1 MEMDGGGKGVN
12 LFYFFD
18 PSLAINGRRVI
29 VLVTR
34 GPLITDHFATS
45 LRQTFNN
52 ISFSGRQI
60 QPFENYG
67 AACNLYKQ
75 SAITH
80 RYTIIV
86 LDVKY

>member
-18 PSLAINGRRVI
+18 PSLAINGERSNC
-29 VLVTR
+29 TR
-34 GPLITDHFATS
+34 HSWPANHGSFCNIAPA
-45 LRQTFNN
+45 NN

>member
-1 MEMDGGGKGVN
+1 MGDR
-12 LFYFFD
+12 
-18 PSLAINGRRVI
+18 I
-29 VLVTR
+29 R
-34 GPLITDHFATS
+34 GPLVNHGSFCNIAP
-45 LRQTFNN
+45 FNN

-75 SAITH
+75 SAIITH

>member
-18 PSLAINGRRVI
+18 PSLAINGERSNC
-29 VLVTR
+29 TR
-34 GPLITDHFATS
+34 HSWRDHFATS